1 MAETNLT
8 HEQEMEVESHTGQYM
23 KVFFI
28 LLVFTIAEYCY
39 ASFLHLS
46 FFTLVVG
53 LMAMALFKASLVG
66 LYFMHL
72 KYDERYH
79 VFVFLSTLI
88 FVGIFFTFV
97 LFDLNSRAKLSE
109 EQGTFFRNNYD
120 RAPPPKQELPPGV
133 EPAEH

>member
-8 HEQEMEVESHTGQYM
+8 HEQEMEVESHTAQYM

-28 LLVFTIAEYCY
+28 LLIFTILEYCY

-46 FFTLVVG
+46 FFTLVLG

-72 KYDERYH
+72 KFEGKWVYG
-79 VFVFLSTLI
+79 LLI
-88 FVGIFFTFV
+88 PAGILACVLTFGLAPDV
-97 LFDLNSRAKLSE
+97 AMQPVTEENPDLE
-109 EQGTFFRNNYD
+109 GIETTPIQ
-120 RAPPPKQELPPGV
+120 PGSATSILRI
-133 EPAEH
+133 PDAIA